1 MFVLRL
7 NIGLCYEF
15 IYLKSENLQSCKFIH
30 VRRTCGKPLVI
41 SAESANLYLTEKLGI
56 YPHGKDAV
64 VTSVSDWVISHIPQG
79 DKYK

>member
-1 MFVLRL
+1 MNL
-7 NIGLCYEF
+7 YT
-15 IYLKSENLQSCKFIH
+15 LKAKICK
-30 VRRTCGKPLVI
+30 VVNSYMYVLVI
-41 SAESANLYLTEKLGI
+41 SAESANLYLAEKLGI